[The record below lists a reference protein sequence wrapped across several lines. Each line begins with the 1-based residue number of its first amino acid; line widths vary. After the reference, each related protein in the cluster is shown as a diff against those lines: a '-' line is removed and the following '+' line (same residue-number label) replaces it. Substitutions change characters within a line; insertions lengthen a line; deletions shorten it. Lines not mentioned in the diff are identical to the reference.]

1 MTTILAERL
10 SSAGQ
15 AVFAVE
21 IWRCNGTQLAV
32 VSPGQPAAISDRPA
46 VIRELV
52 DRHLG
57 REGAVMFRGFHK
69 VTSGGFR
76 DFAAS
81 FGHQMLG
88 YDFGST
94 PRSRIEEGVYSST
107 EYPAH
112 QWIPQH
118 NEQAYTTR
126 WPMKIWFYCDL
137 PAVQGGETPIAD
149 SRVLYQ
155 RLDPAIRRRF
165 ADKRLMYVRN
175 YGNGLDLPWEKVFQT
190 SDRSEV
196 EAFCRR
202 EQIECEW
209 LDCGRLRT
217 RQVCQSEARHPV
229 SGDPVWFNQAHL
241 FHVSSL
247 QPDLRETLLAAVDDE
262 IDLPRNTYYGD
273 GTRIEDDLL
282 EEIRGLYDEL
292 MLRFTWQESDILML
306 DNMLTSHGRAP
317 FQGPRRV
324 LVSMA
329 QPWPA

>member
-1 MTTILAERL
+1 MTLIIKERF
-10 SSAGQ
+10 A
-15 AVFAVE
+15 AVDHTVFAVE
-21 IWRCNGTQLAV
+21 VWRCNGTRLAV
-32 VSPGQPAAISDRPA
+32 VSPRRPTAIAERPDA
-46 VIRELV
+46 IRELV
-52 DRHLG
+52 DLHLA
-57 REGAVMFRGFHK
+57 REGAVMFRGFDK

-76 DFAAS
+76 EFAAS
-81 FGHQMLG
+81 FGHEMLG

-94 PRSRIEEGVYSST
+94 PRSRVEEGVYSST

-118 NEQAYTTR
+118 NEQSYTTR

-137 PAVQGGETPIAD
+137 PALQGGETPIAD

-165 ADKRLMYVRN
+165 ADNRLMYVRN
-175 YGNGLDLPWEKVFQT
+175 YGNGLDLPWEKVFHT
-190 SDRSEV
+190 SERSEV

-209 LDCGRLRT
+209 LEGGRLRT

-229 SGDPVWFNQAHL
+229 SGDAVWFNQAHL

-247 QPDLRETLLAAVDDE
+247 EPDLREALLDAIDDE

-273 GTRIEDDLL
+273 GTSIETAILD
-282 EEIRGLYDEL
+282 EIRGLYDEL

-317 FQGPRRV
+317 FEGPRRI

-329 QPWPA
+329 QPWPT

>member
-1 MTTILAERL
+1 MTLIIQERL
-10 SSAGQ
+10 ASVDHA
-15 AVFAVE
+15 AFAVE
-21 IWRCNGTQLAV
+21 VWRCNGTRLAV
-32 VSPGQPAAISDRPA
+32 VSPRQPTAIADQTDA
-46 VIRELV
+46 LRELV
-52 DRHLG
+52 DLHLAH
-57 REGAVMFRGFHK
+57 EGAVLFRGFQK
-69 VTSGGFR
+69 VTSTGFR
-76 DFAAS
+76 GFAAS
-81 FGHQMLG
+81 FGHEMLG

-94 PRSRIEEGVYSST
+94 PRSRVEEGVYSST

-118 NEQAYTTR
+118 NEQSYTTR

-137 PAVQGGETPIAD
+137 PALKGGETPIAD
-149 SRVLYQ
+149 SRVLYK

-175 YGNGLDLPWEKVFQT
+175 YGNGLDLPWEKVFHT

-202 EQIECEW
+202 ERIECEW
-209 LDCGRLRT
+209 LDGDRLRT
-217 RQVCQSEARHPV
+217 RQVSQSEARHPM
-229 SGDPVWFNQAHL
+229 SGDAVWFNQAHL

-247 QPDLRETLLAAVDDE
+247 EPDLREALLDAVDDE

-273 GTRIEDDLL
+273 GTPIEAAILD
-282 EEIRGLYDEL
+282 EIRGLYDQL

-317 FQGPRRV
+317 FEGPRRV